1 MLNRTQPDP
10 LRSDALNFRDKPFI
24 RHGFFTRVGGVSEG
38 VYAGL
43 NIGVGSSDDPS
54 SVAENRRRVAS
65 AMSVDAAYLLTPY
78 QIHSPDV
85 IVVREPFA
93 GERPKADAIVTDRP
107 GVAIG
112 VSTADCGPILYADA
126 EAGVIGAAHAGW
138 KGAIGGVLENT
149 IDAMEALGAQRARI
163 VAVLGP
169 SISQPNYEVGPEF
182 VERFVA
188 DDADNARWFAP
199 AERPGH
205 AMFDLNGYTVERLGR
220 AGVQAGALNRCTY
233 AEEDLFYSFRR
244 TTHRKE
250 ADYGRQ
256 ISAIVMGDE

>member
-1 MLNRTQPDP
+1 M
-10 LRSDALNFRDKPFI
+10 
-24 RHGFFTRVGGVSEG
+24 
-38 VYAGL
+38 
-43 NIGVGSSDDPS
+43 
-54 SVAENRRRVAS
+54 
-65 AMSVDAAYLLTPY
+65 
-78 QIHSPDV
+78 
-85 IVVREPFA
+85 
-93 GERPKADAIVTDRP
+93 
-107 GVAIG
+107 
-112 VSTADCGPILYADA
+112 
-126 EAGVIGAAHAGW
+126 
-138 KGAIGGVLENT
+138 LENT
-149 IDAMEALGAQRARI
+149 IDAMEALGARRARI

-182 VERFVA
+182 VERFVT
-188 DDADNARWFAP
+188 DEADNARWFAP

-220 AGVQAGALNRCTY
+220 AGVRAGALNRCTY